1 MINKTVISI
10 ILLVCSLS
18 GYAQVDTRPVVGVA
32 QFSCDMDDRYSG
44 LVTEKV
50 VEMLTNTKR
59 FRVVD
64 RTSSDKVRAE
74 LELQKSEAFMDSKNT
89 VEQDIAIAAEKMITG
104 HIAKIPVYA
113 MKNPD
118 GSVKGYKGS
127 VAFQLKVVDVAT
139 GLSTE
144 ATSFQG
150 KASDLMLSPESA
162 VTAAMNSLQGE
173 LEKYFRQNFP
183 VTAKL
188 LKVLEVKKEVAA
200 TILLGAGKTQGIK
213 VGDKFTVERIEML
226 EGQPYPTLLGEVE
239 VTKLTGESFSECAVP
254 KKIGAELLA
263 SFNGAKKIECKLIIK
278 SE

>member
-1 MINKTVISI
+1 MNKLVLSI
-10 ILLVCSLS
+10 LILACSLS

-32 QFSCDMDDRYSG
+32 QFSCDVESNYAG

-64 RTSSDKVRAE
+64 RTSSDRVQAE

-89 VEQDIAIAAEKMITG
+89 VEQDIAIAAEKMLTG
-104 HIAKIPVYA
+104 HIVKIPVYA
-113 MKNPD
+113 MRNPD
-118 GSVKGYKGS
+118 GSIKGYKGS
-127 VAFQLKVVDVAT
+127 VAFQMKIVDVAT

-162 VTAAMNSLQGE
+162 VTQAMTSLQGE
-173 LEKYFRQNFP
+173 LENYFRKNFP

-188 LKVLEVKKEVAA
+188 VKVLTVKKEAA
-200 TILLGAGKTQGIK
+200 ETILLGAGKVQGIQ

-226 EGQPYPTLLGEVE
+226 EGQPYPTLLGEVV
-239 VTKLTGESFSECAVP
+239 VTKLTGETFSECSVP
-254 KKIGAELLA
+254 KKFGAELLA
-263 SFNGAKKIECKLIIK
+263 AFNGAQKIECKLVIQ
-278 SE
+278 